1 MSVLLQLFPFS
12 DYLEGELRNRF
23 DVIPWHSMGEKDQQS
38 WLSENADSVEAAAT
52 AGHIGCAK
60 ALLEALPNLKI
71 IATNGVGFDKV
82 DVDLAANRGV
92 YVSTTPGLL
101 SEDVADLAVG
111 LTISLLRRISAGDTY
126 VREGSW
132 LKDEMPL
139 ARKVSGRKFG
149 VLGLGAIGSAIAAR
163 LAPFG
168 EVHYTGRSQK
178 EVPYQY
184 QPDVLSLAK
193 NSDVLVIAC
202 AANAETQ
209 NMVNSDVL
217 QALGSDGWLINISR
231 GAVVDEPALIQ
242 ALDAG
247 TIAGAG
253 LDVYADEPNVPQALI
268 DSDRV
273 VLTPHIASAT
283 KETRKAMAD
292 CVLANLDAVMAGERP
307 PTALKEIQ

>member
-23 DVIPWHSMGEKDQQS
+23 DVIPWHSMGEEDQQS